1 MIKINLL
8 PVREKVK
15 RENLKRQAAIGGGV
29 LIAFLGVLVFLT
41 YAQQTELSTLRE
53 RKTQAEQR
61 LAALKK
67 EVGDLEAVK
76 KKKEAMEKRKNAIAD
91 LNRNRHGLV
100 KALDELTR
108 DKPREMYFV
117 TLEQKTKASPWE
129 DFTLA
134 ISGVATDNEVVAQFM
149 RNLQS
154 YKKTFPSVDLE
165 FTKAKVLQ
173 KEAAPYQEFQLV
185 VQVAQEKPPAAP
197 KPGEAK
203 PQEKGQPKA
212 K

>member
-29 LIAFLGVLVFLT
+29 LIAFLGVLAFLT

-91 LNRNRHGLV
+91 LNRNRHGLS
-100 KALDELTR
+100 R
-108 DKPREMYFV
+108 
-117 TLEQKTKASPWE
+117 PWM
-129 DFTLA
+129 
-134 ISGVATDNEVVAQFM
+134 S
-149 RNLQS
+149 
-154 YKKTFPSVDLE
+154 
-165 FTKAKVLQ
+165 
-173 KEAAPYQEFQLV
+173 
-185 VQVAQEKPPAAP
+185 
-197 KPGEAK
+197 
-203 PQEKGQPKA
+203 
-212 K
+212 